1 MKKNIEIIKL
11 RQFSLI
17 VGIGF
22 PLIIGWII
30 PIIFGHSLRIYTIF
44 VGLIILVLGFLK
56 PYTLVYPY
64 KLWFLIGDIL
74 GWVNS
79 KLLLGLVFILILQP
93 ISIILKLLNHD
104 PLKLLQKHNVPSY
117 RISKKNSK
125 IDLTRIF

>member
-1 MKKNIEIIKL
+1 MKKNIDITKL

-56 PYTLVYPY
+56 PHTLVYPY
-64 KLWFLIGDIL
+64 KGWFLIGYIL
-74 GWVNS
+74 GLVYS
-79 KLLLGLVFILILQP
+79 RLFVGLVFILILQP
-93 ISIILKLLNHD
+93 ISI
-104 PLKLLQKHNVPSY
+104 V
-117 RISKKNSK
+117 
-125 IDLTRIF
+125 